1 MNSNIINKIKLF
13 LFLFCMNF
21 TPMISQNDALTFTQ
35 QDRERMVRTEL
46 NTEVL
51 QKQIDELKVLSSQ
64 NKSEIMNLLLWGFG
78 IVFAGIFTLVGFILW
93 DRRTFIK
100 PFQIRVDEVEKKLE
114 SGETQNQSMI
124 KALRDLAKTDVKLAE
139 ILKTHNLL

>member
-1 MNSNIINKIKLF
+1 MNI
-13 LFLFCMNF
+13 

>member
-1 MNSNIINKIKLF
+1 MNI
-13 LFLFCMNF
+13 

-139 ILKTHNLL
+139 ILKSHNLL

>member
-1 MNSNIINKIKLF
+1 MNSNIKNKIKLF
-13 LFLFCMNF
+13 LFLFCMNI

-139 ILKTHNLL
+139 ILKSHNLL

>member
-1 MNSNIINKIKLF
+1 MNSNIKNKIKLF
-13 LFLFCMNF
+13 LFLFCMNI

>member
-1 MNSNIINKIKLF
+1 
-13 LFLFCMNF
+13 MNF